1 LIWVDEEAGM
11 PVKWQIVSKD
21 SSGTQSTFTEE
32 MQDFKTAVDADMFKI
47 PGGFQLVSYANLK
60 SQIN

>member
-1 LIWVDEEAGM
+1 M
-11 PVKWQIVSKD
+11 PVKWQIISKD

-32 MQDFKTAVDADMFKI
+32 MLDFKTAVDADKFKI
-47 PGGFQLVSYANLK
+47 PGDFQMVSYANLK